1 MRIPPPGEGEVPSKA
16 IASEQRTG
24 FYLFGPKI
32 QLLVDELDELRVAE
46 REKIDDL
53 VDPPQELIPPEVS
66 LRGQGLQ
73 VRGARGWTRVPG
85 DGRGCQG
92 DVSLQEDFPGPAVQK
107 AGQIVAQGERRT
119 PKNPTAALPSPC
131 SPSSLPWL
139 HYNGSR
145 EMHLSLSARP

>member
-73 VRGARGWTRVPG
+73 VRGARGWTGVPG
-85 DGRGCQG
+85 GR
-92 DVSLQEDFPGPAVQK
+92 VA
-107 AGQIVAQGERRT
+107 AGGLPWPSSAEAEQTVAQGERRT